1 MPSTERGFL
10 IGSVIGPI
18 AGLMAV
24 VMNFV
29 PGLLIDLL
37 TLSLDASDI
46 SYCESTFLTIELAFW
61 SLIAIPAATMLAWF
75 VAKQRN
81 ANREADEQASTRAAA
96 AGGFLGA
103 TLVLLLLTAGA
114 GAVVCT
120 DPLAV

>member
-10 IGSVIGPI
+10 IGSVIGPL
-18 AGLMAV
+18 AGLLAV
-24 VMNFV
+24 VMNFL

-37 TLSLDASDI
+37 TLSIDASDL

-61 SLIAIPAATMLAWF
+61 SLIAIPAATMLSWF
-75 VAKQRN
+75 AAKQRN
-81 ANREADEQASTRAAA
+81 ASRDANAQASTRAAA
-96 AGGFLGA
+96 AGGFLGS
-103 TLVLLLLTAGA
+103 TLVLLVLTAGA